1 MPRASSTASRASR
14 LSGTAVPAATG
25 AQSMIEGLAHDAELA
40 RGEALE
46 ASDLGKLGSLQTEW
60 ATQQWLRAMQAWS
73 GVWSGWFD
81 AQSALWHDAE
91 RGLRASLQPWLSDVR
106 HPLAVEPLLEA
117 PDSLTPPVLMQRAI
131 ATWLALGQACL
142 NTLDHDLD
150 QGDAVEPRGAQPQ
163 VSTAVRRARPR
174 KAVRH

>member
-1 MPRASSTASRASR
+1 MSRATSTASRASR
-14 LSGTAVPAATG
+14 SSGTTVPAVAG
-25 AQSMIEGLAHDAELA
+25 VQSVIEGLAHDAELA
-40 RGEALE
+40 RSEALE
-46 ASDLGKLGSLQTEW
+46 ASDLGKLGSLQSEW

-73 GVWSGWFD
+73 GLWSGWFE
-81 AQSALWHDAE
+81 AQSALWRDAE

-106 HPLAVEPLLEA
+106 PALALEPLLEP
-117 PDSLTPPVLMQRAI
+117 PDSLAPPVLMQRAI

-150 QGDAVEPRGAQPQ
+150 QGHVEPGAGTPRA
-163 VSTAVRRARPR
+163 SAAVHRARPR